1 MMKDGMFDDIRKK
14 LEFLEE
20 EAPGGLWEGIESSLP
35 PAAAPLERKN
45 VRSLRWLW
53 MPAAAAA
60 AALAVFL
67 LLPAQEETEDGSLLA
82 GLPEQ
87 VAGEESRTE
96 DSQQIVWEEVNPS
109 EVYSSAEAGTLA
121 QAVPVLEQE
130 PAEECSLPVPGERN
144 TLSLTPVAA
153 DGKNDASESLA
164 VADGKNDTSEAL
176 AVADGKSDASETL
189 AVAEGKS
196 DASETSAVAEGES
209 EAAASAVVQPES
221 AVSSASS
228 DGKPD
233 SSERED
239 DRRVTM
245 EIFPDDF
252 PDFEPESAGKRNRF
266 AALRPQS
273 ISAGASGFM
282 TQSRMEN
289 TYSPVSTFNTLNSKA
304 PSGDGIGQAVP
315 ASDRPSGEPVQ
326 VQSYALKTDAKHYR
340 PVTFS
345 VLAKWQF
352 TETLGLESGLSWTM
366 LSSRFTTSSATSQ
379 IADQQ
384 TLQYIGIPLSMTF
397 SFLDTRLFTIY
408 ATMGGM
414 VEKCVDGRVKHSE
427 YVSDKQLL
435 SYVDKVSVTPLQWS
449 VSGGAGIQA
458 NFSDYVAFFAEPGLS
473 YHFRNDSQVGTIYRE
488 HPLDFRFS
496 FGFRLTFNR

>member
-1 MMKDGMFDDIRKK
+1 MKDGMFDDIRKK

-35 PAAAPLERKN
+35 PAAAPLGRKK
-45 VRSLRWLW
+45 VRSLGWLW
-53 MPAAAAA
+53 MPAVAAA

-67 LLPAQEETEDGSLLA
+67 LLPAREETEDGSLLA

-96 DSQQIVWEEVNPS
+96 DSQQIVWEEVDPS
-109 EVYSSAEAGTLA
+109 EVYSSSETGTLA

-130 PAEECSLPVPGERN
+130 PAEECSLPVPGDRN
-144 TLSLTPVAA
+144 TLSQTPLTADGKSDASEAPSTA
-153 DGKNDASESLA
+153 DGKNDA
-164 VADGKNDTSEAL
+164 SEAL
-176 AVADGKSDASETL
+176 AVADGKSDASVTP
-189 AVAEGKS
+189 ATADGKS
-196 DASETSAVAEGES
+196 DASVTPATADGRSES
-209 EAAASAVVQPES
+209 VEAPSKA
-221 AVSSASS
+221 
-228 DGKPD
+228 DGKSE
-233 SSERED
+233 SSGRED
-239 DRRVTM
+239 DRRATM
-245 EIFPDDF
+245 ELLPDDF
-252 PDFEPESAGKRNRF
+252 LDFEPESAGKRNRF

-315 ASDRPSGEPVQ
+315 ASDRPSGEPVPI
-326 VQSYALKTDAKHYR
+326 QSYALKTDAKHYR

-458 NFSDYVAFFAEPGLS
+458 NFSDNLAFFAEPGLS
-473 YHFRNDSQVGTIYRE
+473 YHFRNESQVGTIYRE

-496 FGFRLTFNR
+496 FGFRVTFNR

>member
-67 LLPAQEETEDGSLLA
+67 LLPAREETEDGSLIA

-130 PAEECSLPVPGERN
+130 PAEECSLPVPGEKN
-144 TLSLTPVAA
+144 TLSQTP
-153 DGKNDASESLA
+153 S
-164 VADGKNDTSEAL
+164 T
-176 AVADGKSDASETL
+176 ADGKSDASETPSMADGKNDASEAL

-233 SSERED
+233 SSDWED

-304 PSGDGIGQAVP
+304 PSGDGIGQVVP

-458 NFSDYVAFFAEPGLS
+458 NFSDNLAFFAEPGLS

-496 FGFRLTFNR
+496 FGFRVTFNR

>member
-1 MMKDGMFDDIRKK
+1 MKDGMFDDIRKK

-67 LLPAQEETEDGSLLA
+67 LLPAREETEDGSLLA

-96 DSQQIVWEEVNPS
+96 DSQQIVWEEVAPS
-109 EVYSSAEAGTLA
+109 EVYSSSETGTLA

-144 TLSLTPVAA
+144 TLSQTPSTADGKSDASEAPSTA
-153 DGKNDASESLA
+153 DGKNDASEA
-164 VADGKNDTSEAL
+164 
-176 AVADGKSDASETL
+176 L
-189 AVAEGKS
+189 AVAEGKN

-233 SSERED
+233 PSDWED
-239 DRRVTM
+239 DRRATM
-245 EIFPDDF
+245 EILPDGF

-304 PSGDGIGQAVP
+304 PSGDGIGQVVP
-315 ASDRPSGEPVQ
+315 ASDRPSGEPVPI
-326 VQSYALKTDAKHYR
+326 QSYALKTDAKHYR

-397 SFLDTRLFTIY
+397 SFLDTKLFTIY

-458 NFSDYVAFFAEPGLS
+458 NFSDNLAFFAEPGLS
-473 YHFRNDSQVGTIYRE
+473 YHFRNESQVGTIYRE

-496 FGFRLTFNR
+496 FGFRVTFNR

>member
-1 MMKDGMFDDIRKK
+1 MKDGMFDDIRKK

-53 MPAAAAA
+53 MPAPAAA

-67 LLPAQEETEDGSLLA
+67 LLPAREETEDGSLLA

-96 DSQQIVWEEVNPS
+96 DSQQIVWEEVAPS
-109 EVYSSAEAGTLA
+109 EVYSSSETGTLA

-144 TLSLTPVAA
+144 TLSQTPSTADGKSDASEAPSTA
-153 DGKNDASESLA
+153 DGKNDASEA
-164 VADGKNDTSEAL
+164 
-176 AVADGKSDASETL
+176 L
-189 AVAEGKS
+189 AVAEGKN

-239 DRRVTM
+239 DRRAIM
-245 EIFPDDF
+245 ELLPDDF
-252 PDFEPESAGKRNRF
+252 PDFEPESTGKRNRF

-304 PSGDGIGQAVP
+304 PSGDGIGQVVP
-315 ASDRPSGEPVQ
+315 ASDRPSGEPVPI
-326 VQSYALKTDAKHYR
+326 QSYALKTDAKHYR

-458 NFSDYVAFFAEPGLS
+458 NFSDNLAFFAEPGLS
-473 YHFRNDSQVGTIYRE
+473 YHFRNESQVGTIYRE

-496 FGFRLTFNR
+496 FGFRVTFNR

>member
-1 MMKDGMFDDIRKK
+1 MKDGMFEDIRKK

-67 LLPAQEETEDGSLLA
+67 LLPVREETEDGSLLA

-96 DSQQIVWEEVNPS
+96 DSQQIVWEEVAPS
-109 EVYSSAEAGTLA
+109 EVYSSSETGTLA

-144 TLSLTPVAA
+144 TLSQTPSTADGKSDASEAPSTA
-153 DGKNDASESLA
+153 DGKNDASEA
-164 VADGKNDTSEAL
+164 
-176 AVADGKSDASETL
+176 L
-189 AVAEGKS
+189 AVAEGKN

-233 SSERED
+233 PSDWED
-239 DRRVTM
+239 DRRATM
-245 EIFPDDF
+245 ELLPDDF

-304 PSGDGIGQAVP
+304 PSGDGTGQAVP

-326 VQSYALKTDAKHYR
+326 IQSYALKTDAKHYR

-397 SFLDTRLFTIY
+397 SFLDTKLFTIY

-458 NFSDYVAFFAEPGLS
+458 NFSDNLAFFAEPGLS

-496 FGFRLTFNR
+496 FGFRVTFNR

>member
-1 MMKDGMFDDIRKK
+1 MKDGMFDDIRKK

-67 LLPAQEETEDGSLLA
+67 LLPAREETEDGSLLA

-96 DSQQIVWEEVNPS
+96 DSQQIVWEEVDPS
-109 EVYSSAEAGTLA
+109 EVYSSSEAGTLA

-144 TLSLTPVAA
+144 TLSQTPLT
-153 DGKNDASESLA
+153 
-164 VADGKNDTSEAL
+164 
-176 AVADGKSDASETL
+176 ADGKSDASITP
-189 AVAEGKS
+189 ATADGKS

-209 EAAASAVVQPES
+209 EAAAASAVVQPES

-384 TLQYIGIPLSMTF
+384 TLQYIGIPLNMTF

-408 ATMGGM
+408 AAMGGM

-427 YVSDKQLL
+427 YVSDKLLL

-458 NFSDYVAFFAEPGLS
+458 NFSDNLAFFAEPGLS

-496 FGFRLTFNR
+496 FGFRVTFNR

>member
-1 MMKDGMFDDIRKK
+1 MKDGMFDDIRKK

-20 EAPGGLWEGIESSLP
+20 EAPQGLWEGIESSLP
-35 PAAAPLERKN
+35 PAAAPLGRKN
-45 VRSLRWLW
+45 VHSLGWLW

-67 LLPAQEETEDGSLLA
+67 LLPAREETEDGSLLA

-96 DSQQIVWEEVNPS
+96 DSQQIVWEEVDPS
-109 EVYSSAEAGTLA
+109 EVYSSSEAGTLA

-144 TLSLTPVAA
+144 TLSQTPSTA
-153 DGKNDASESLA
+153 DGKSDATETPA
-164 VADGKNDTSEAL
+164 TADGRSDDSVTH
-176 AVADGKSDASETL
+176 VTADGKSDASVTPATADGRSESVE
-189 AVAEGKS
+189 APSKADGKS
-196 DASETSAVAEGES
+196 ES
-209 EAAASAVVQPES
+209 S
-221 AVSSASS
+221 
-228 DGKPD
+228 G
-233 SSERED
+233 RED
-239 DRRVTM
+239 DRRATM
-245 EIFPDDF
+245 ELLPDDF
-252 PDFEPESAGKRNRF
+252 PDFESESAGKRNRF

-304 PSGDGIGQAVP
+304 PSGDGIGQVVP
-315 ASDRPSGEPVQ
+315 ASDRPSGEPVPI
-326 VQSYALKTDAKHYR
+326 QSYALKTDAKHYR

-408 ATMGGM
+408 AAMGGM

-427 YVSDKQLL
+427 YVSDKLLL

-458 NFSDYVAFFAEPGLS
+458 NFSDNLAFFAEPGLS

-496 FGFRLTFNR
+496 FGFRVTFNR

>member
-53 MPAAAAA
+53 MPAVAAA

-176 AVADGKSDASETL
+176 AVADGKSDASE
-189 AVAEGKS
+189 A
-196 DASETSAVAEGES
+196 SAVAEGES

-304 PSGDGIGQAVP
+304 PSGDGIGLAVP

>member
-1 MMKDGMFDDIRKK
+1 MKDGMFDDIRKK

-35 PAAAPLERKN
+35 PAAAPLGRKK
-45 VRSLRWLW
+45 VRSLGWLW

-67 LLPAQEETEDGSLLA
+67 LLPAREETEDGSLIA

-96 DSQQIVWEEVNPS
+96 DSQQIVWEEVDPS
-109 EVYSSAEAGTLA
+109 EVYSSSEAGTLA

-144 TLSLTPVAA
+144 TLSQTP
-153 DGKNDASESLA
+153 S
-164 VADGKNDTSEAL
+164 T
-176 AVADGKSDASETL
+176 ADGKSDASETPSMADGKNDASETL
-189 AVAEGKS
+189 TVAEGKS

-209 EAAASAVVQPES
+209 ESAAASAVVQPES

-228 DGKPD
+228 DGNPD

-239 DRRVTM
+239 DRRATM
-245 EIFPDDF
+245 ELLPDDF

-315 ASDRPSGEPVQ
+315 ASDRPSGDPVPI
-326 VQSYALKTDAKHYR
+326 QSYALKTDAKHYR

-384 TLQYIGIPLSMTF
+384 TLQYIGIPLNMTF

-408 ATMGGM
+408 AAMGGM

-427 YVSDKQLL
+427 YVSDKLLL

-458 NFSDYVAFFAEPGLS
+458 NFSDNLAFFAEPGLS

-496 FGFRLTFNR
+496 FGFRVTFNR

>member
-67 LLPAQEETEDGSLLA
+67 LLPAREETEDGSLLA

-96 DSQQIVWEEVNPS
+96 DSQQIVWEEVDPS
-109 EVYSSAEAGTLA
+109 EVYSSSEAGTLA

-153 DGKNDASESLA
+153 DGKND
-164 VADGKNDTSEAL
+164 TSEAL
-176 AVADGKSDASETL
+176 AVADGKSDASESL
-189 AVAEGKS
+189 AVAEGKNN
-196 DASETSAVAEGES
+196 ASETSAVAEGES
-209 EAAASAVVQPES
+209 EAAAASAVVQPES

-233 SSERED
+233 SSDWED

-245 EIFPDDF
+245 EILPDDF

-304 PSGDGIGQAVP
+304 PSGDGTGQAVP

-384 TLQYIGIPLSMTF
+384 TLQYIGIPLNMTF

-473 YHFRNDSQVGTIYRE
+473 YHFRNESQVGTIYRE

-496 FGFRLTFNR
+496 FGFRVTFNR

>member
-1 MMKDGMFDDIRKK
+1 MKDGMFDDIRKK

-45 VRSLRWLW
+45 FRSLRWLW

-67 LLPAQEETEDGSLLA
+67 LLPAREETEDGSLLA

-96 DSQQIVWEEVNPS
+96 DSQQIVWEEVDPS

-130 PAEECSLPVPGERN
+130 PAEECSLPVPGEKN
-144 TLSLTPVAA
+144 TLSQTP
-153 DGKNDASESLA
+153 S
-164 VADGKNDTSEAL
+164 T
-176 AVADGKSDASETL
+176 ADGKSDASETPSMADGKNDASEAL

-233 SSERED
+233 SSDWED

-245 EIFPDDF
+245 QIFPDDF

-282 TQSRMEN
+282 SQSRMEN

-315 ASDRPSGEPVQ
+315 ASDRPSGDPVPI
-326 VQSYALKTDAKHYR
+326 QSYALKTDAKHYR

-352 TETLGLESGLSWTM
+352 TESLGLESGLSWTM
-366 LSSRFTTSSATSQ
+366 LSCRFTTSSATSQ

-458 NFSDYVAFFAEPGLS
+458 NFSDNLAFFAEPGLS

-496 FGFRLTFNR
+496 FGFRVTFNR

>member
-1 MMKDGMFDDIRKK
+1 MKDGMFDDIRKK

-53 MPAAAAA
+53 MPAVAAA

-67 LLPAQEETEDGSLLA
+67 LLPAREETEDGSLLA

-96 DSQQIVWEEVNPS
+96 DSQQIVWEEVDPS
-109 EVYSSAEAGTLA
+109 EVYSSSEAGTLA

-153 DGKNDASESLA
+153 DGKNDASE
-164 VADGKNDTSEAL
+164 AL

-209 EAAASAVVQPES
+209 EAAAASAVVQPES

-245 EIFPDDF
+245 EIIPDDF

-315 ASDRPSGEPVQ
+315 ASDRPSGEPVPI
-326 VQSYALKTDAKHYR
+326 QSYALKTDAKHYR
-340 PVTFS
+340 TVTFS

-352 TETLGLESGLSWTM
+352 T
-366 LSSRFTTSSATSQ
+366 
-379 IADQQ
+379 
-384 TLQYIGIPLSMTF
+384 
-397 SFLDTRLFTIY
+397 
-408 ATMGGM
+408 
-414 VEKCVDGRVKHSE
+414 
-427 YVSDKQLL
+427 
-435 SYVDKVSVTPLQWS
+435 
-449 VSGGAGIQA
+449 
-458 NFSDYVAFFAEPGLS
+458 
-473 YHFRNDSQVGTIYRE
+473 
-488 HPLDFRFS
+488 
-496 FGFRLTFNR
+496 

>member
-1 MMKDGMFDDIRKK
+1 MKDGMFDDIRKK

-35 PAAAPLERKN
+35 PAAAPLGRKN

-67 LLPAQEETEDGSLLA
+67 LLPAREETEDGSLLA

-96 DSQQIVWEEVNPS
+96 DSQQIVWEEVDPS

-130 PAEECSLPVPGERN
+130 PAEECSLPIPGERN

-153 DGKNDASESLA
+153 DGKND
-164 VADGKNDTSEAL
+164 TSEAL
-176 AVADGKSDASETL
+176 AVADGKNDASEAL
-189 AVAEGKS
+189 AVADGKS

-209 EAAASAVVQPES
+209 ESAAASAVVQPES

-239 DRRVTM
+239 DRRATM

-315 ASDRPSGEPVQ
+315 ASDRPSGEPVPI
-326 VQSYALKTDAKHYR
+326 QSYALKTDAKHYR

-384 TLQYIGIPLSMTF
+384 TLQYIGIPLNMTF

-427 YVSDKQLL
+427 YVSDKLLL

-458 NFSDYVAFFAEPGLS
+458 NFSDNLAFFAEPGLS

-496 FGFRLTFNR
+496 FGFRVTFNR

>member
-1 MMKDGMFDDIRKK
+1 MKDGMFDDIRKK

-53 MPAAAAA
+53 MPAVAAA

-153 DGKNDASESLA
+153 DGKNDASE
-164 VADGKNDTSEAL
+164 AL

-209 EAAASAVVQPES
+209 EAAAASAVVQPES

-458 NFSDYVAFFAEPGLS
+458 NFSDNLAFFAEPGLS

-496 FGFRLTFNR
+496 FGFRVTFNR

>member
-67 LLPAQEETEDGSLLA
+67 LLPAREETEDGSLLA

-96 DSQQIVWEEVNPS
+96 DSQQIVWEEVDPS
-109 EVYSSAEAGTLA
+109 EVYSSSETGTLA

-144 TLSLTPVAA
+144 TLSQTPSTADGKSDASEAPSTA
-153 DGKNDASESLA
+153 DGKNDASEA
-164 VADGKNDTSEAL
+164 
-176 AVADGKSDASETL
+176 L
-189 AVAEGKS
+189 AVAEGKN

-239 DRRVTM
+239 DRRATM
-245 EIFPDDF
+245 ELLPDDF

-304 PSGDGIGQAVP
+304 PSGDGIGQVVP
-315 ASDRPSGEPVQ
+315 ASDRPSGEPVPI
-326 VQSYALKTDAKHYR
+326 QSYALKTDAKHYR

-458 NFSDYVAFFAEPGLS
+458 NFSDNLAFFAEPGLS
-473 YHFRNDSQVGTIYRE
+473 YHFRNESQVGTIYRE

-496 FGFRLTFNR
+496 FGFRVTFNR

>member
-1 MMKDGMFDDIRKK
+1 MKDGMFDDIRKK

-67 LLPAQEETEDGSLLA
+67 LLPAREETEDGSLLA

-96 DSQQIVWEEVNPS
+96 DSQQIVWEEVAPS
-109 EVYSSAEAGTLA
+109 EVYSSSETGTLA

-144 TLSLTPVAA
+144 TLSQTPSTADGKSDASEAPSTA
-153 DGKNDASESLA
+153 DGKNDASEA
-164 VADGKNDTSEAL
+164 
-176 AVADGKSDASETL
+176 L
-189 AVAEGKS
+189 AVAEGKN

-239 DRRVTM
+239 DRRATM
-245 EIFPDDF
+245 EILPDGFPDL
-252 PDFEPESAGKRNRF
+252 EPESTGKRNRF

-304 PSGDGIGQAVP
+304 PSGDGIGQVVP
-315 ASDRPSGEPVQ
+315 ASDRPSGEPVPI
-326 VQSYALKTDAKHYR
+326 QSYALKTDAKHYR

-458 NFSDYVAFFAEPGLS
+458 NFSDNLAFFAEPGLS
-473 YHFRNDSQVGTIYRE
+473 YHFRNESQVGTIYRE

-496 FGFRLTFNR
+496 FGFRVTFNR

>member
-20 EAPGGLWEGIESSLP
+20 EAPRGLWEGIESSLP
-35 PAAAPLERKN
+35 PAAAPLGRKN

-67 LLPAQEETEDGSLLA
+67 LLPAREETEDGSLLA

-96 DSQQIVWEEVNPS
+96 DSQQIVWEEVDPS
-109 EVYSSAEAGTLA
+109 EVYSSSETGTLA

-153 DGKNDASESLA
+153 DGKNDASEASA
-164 VADGKNDTSEAL
+164 SS
-176 AVADGKSDASETL
+176 DGKSDASESL
-189 AVAEGKS
+189 AVADGKS

-209 EAAASAVVQPES
+209 EAAAASAVVQPES

-239 DRRVTM
+239 DRLVTM
-245 EIFPDDF
+245 EILPDDF

-304 PSGDGIGQAVP
+304 PSGDGTGQAVP
-315 ASDRPSGEPVQ
+315 ASDRPSGEPVPI
-326 VQSYALKTDAKHYR
+326 QSYALKTDAKHYR

-414 VEKCVDGRVKHSE
+414 VEKCIDGRVKHSE

-458 NFSDYVAFFAEPGLS
+458 NFSDNLAFFAEPGLS
-473 YHFRNDSQVGTIYRE
+473 YHFRNESQVGTIYRE

-496 FGFRLTFNR
+496 FGFRVTFNR

>member
-1 MMKDGMFDDIRKK
+1 MKDGMFDDIRKK

-67 LLPAQEETEDGSLLA
+67 LLPAREETEDGSLLA

-130 PAEECSLPVPGERN
+130 PAEECSLPVLGERN
-144 TLSLTPVAA
+144 TLSQTPSTA
-153 DGKNDASESLA
+153 DGKSDA
-164 VADGKNDTSEAL
+164 SEAL
-176 AVADGKSDASETL
+176 AVADGKN
-189 AVAEGKS
+189 

-304 PSGDGIGQAVP
+304 PSGDGIGQVVP

-384 TLQYIGIPLSMTF
+384 TLQYIGIPLNMTF

-408 ATMGGM
+408 AAMGGM

-458 NFSDYVAFFAEPGLS
+458 NFSDNLAFFAEPGLS
-473 YHFRNDSQVGTIYRE
+473 YHFRNESQVGTIYRE

-496 FGFRLTFNR
+496 FGFRVTFNR

>member
-53 MPAAAAA
+53 MPAVAAA

-67 LLPAQEETEDGSLLA
+67 LLPAREETEDGSLLA

-96 DSQQIVWEEVNPS
+96 DSQQIVWEEVDPS

-144 TLSLTPVAA
+144 TLSQTPSTA
-153 DGKNDASESLA
+153 DGKSDASETPSM
-164 VADGKNDTSEAL
+164 
-176 AVADGKSDASETL
+176 ADGKSDASETL

-209 EAAASAVVQPES
+209 EAAAASAVVQPES

-315 ASDRPSGEPVQ
+315 ASDRPSGEPVPI
-326 VQSYALKTDAKHYR
+326 QSYALKTDAKHYR

-427 YVSDKQLL
+427 YVSDKLLL

-458 NFSDYVAFFAEPGLS
+458 NFSDNLAFFAEPGLS
-473 YHFRNDSQVGTIYRE
+473 YHFRNESQVGTIYRE

-496 FGFRLTFNR
+496 FGFRVTFNR

>member
-20 EAPGGLWEGIESSLP
+20 EAPQGLWEGIESSLP
-35 PAAAPLERKN
+35 PAAAPLGRKN

-67 LLPAQEETEDGSLLA
+67 LLPAREETEDGSLLA

-96 DSQQIVWEEVNPS
+96 DSQQIVWEEVDPS
-109 EVYSSAEAGTLA
+109 EVYSSSEAGTLA

-144 TLSLTPVAA
+144 TLSQTPSTA
-153 DGKNDASESLA
+153 DGKSDASETPSM
-164 VADGKNDTSEAL
+164 
-176 AVADGKSDASETL
+176 ADGKSDASETL
-189 AVAEGKS
+189 AVAEGKN
-196 DASETSAVAEGES
+196 DASEASAVAEGES
-209 EAAASAVVQPES
+209 EAAAASAVVQPES

-239 DRRVTM
+239 DRRATM
-245 EIFPDDF
+245 ELLPDDF

-326 VQSYALKTDAKHYR
+326 IQSYALKTDAKHYR

-384 TLQYIGIPLSMTF
+384 TLQYIGIPLNMTF

-427 YVSDKQLL
+427 YVSDKLLL

-458 NFSDYVAFFAEPGLS
+458 NFSDNLAFFAEPGLS
-473 YHFRNDSQVGTIYRE
+473 YHFRNESQVGTIYRE

-496 FGFRLTFNR
+496 FGFRVTFNR

>member
-1 MMKDGMFDDIRKK
+1 MKDGMFDDIRKK

-35 PAAAPLERKN
+35 PAAAPLGRKN
-45 VRSLRWLW
+45 FRSLRWLW

-67 LLPAQEETEDGSLLA
+67 LLPAREETEDGSLLA

-96 DSQQIVWEEVNPS
+96 DSQQIVWEEVDPS
-109 EVYSSAEAGTLA
+109 EVYSSSETGTLA

-130 PAEECSLPVPGERN
+130 PAEECSLPVPGEKN

-153 DGKNDASESLA
+153 DGKNDASE
-164 VADGKNDTSEAL
+164 AL
-176 AVADGKSDASETL
+176 AVAD
-189 AVAEGKS
+189 GKS

-209 EAAASAVVQPES
+209 EAAAASAVVQPES

-233 SSERED
+233 PSERED

-384 TLQYIGIPLSMTF
+384 TLQYIGIPLNMTF

-427 YVSDKQLL
+427 YVSDKLLL

-458 NFSDYVAFFAEPGLS
+458 NFSDNLAFFAEPGLS
-473 YHFRNDSQVGTIYRE
+473 YHFRNESQVGTIYRE

-496 FGFRLTFNR
+496 FGFRVTFNR

>member
-1 MMKDGMFDDIRKK
+1 MKDGMFDDIRKK

-67 LLPAQEETEDGSLLA
+67 LLPAREETEDGSLLA

-96 DSQQIVWEEVNPS
+96 DSQQIVWEEVDPS

-144 TLSLTPVAA
+144 TLSQTPSTA
-153 DGKNDASESLA
+153 DGKSDASETPSM
-164 VADGKNDTSEAL
+164 
-176 AVADGKSDASETL
+176 ADGKSDASETL

-209 EAAASAVVQPES
+209 EAAAASAVVQPES

-233 SSERED
+233 PSDWED
-239 DRRVTM
+239 DRRATM
-245 EIFPDDF
+245 ELLPDDF
-252 PDFEPESAGKRNRF
+252 PDFEPEATRERNRF

-315 ASDRPSGEPVQ
+315 ASDRPSGEPVPI
-326 VQSYALKTDAKHYR
+326 QSYALKTDAKHYR

-427 YVSDKQLL
+427 YVSDKLLL

-458 NFSDYVAFFAEPGLS
+458 NFSDNLAFFAEPGLS
-473 YHFRNDSQVGTIYRE
+473 YHFRNESQVGTIYRE

-496 FGFRLTFNR
+496 FGFRVTFNR

>member
-1 MMKDGMFDDIRKK
+1 MKDGMFDDIRKK

-35 PAAAPLERKN
+35 PAAAPLGRKN

-67 LLPAQEETEDGSLLA
+67 LLPAREETEDGSLLA

-144 TLSLTPVAA
+144 TLSQTPLPA
-153 DGKNDASESLA
+153 DGKYDASE
-164 VADGKNDTSEAL
+164 TSASS
-176 AVADGKSDASETL
+176 DGKSDASETL
-189 AVAEGKS
+189 AVAEGKN

-209 EAAASAVVQPES
+209 EAAAASAVVQPES

-233 SSERED
+233 SSDWED

-245 EIFPDDF
+245 EILPDDF

-384 TLQYIGIPLSMTF
+384 TLQYIGIPLNMTF

-408 ATMGGM
+408 AAMGGM

-427 YVSDKQLL
+427 YVSDKLLL

-458 NFSDYVAFFAEPGLS
+458 NFSDNLAFFAEPGLS
-473 YHFRNDSQVGTIYRE
+473 YHFRNESQVGTIYRE

-496 FGFRLTFNR
+496 FGFRVTFNR

>member
-53 MPAAAAA
+53 MPAVAAA

-153 DGKNDASESLA
+153 DGKSDASETPSM
-164 VADGKNDTSEAL
+164 ADGKNDASEA
-176 AVADGKSDASETL
+176 L

-196 DASETSAVAEGES
+196 DASEASAVAEGES
-209 EAAASAVVQPES
+209 EAAAASAVVQPES

-233 SSERED
+233 PSERED

-315 ASDRPSGEPVQ
+315 ASDRPSGEPVPI
-326 VQSYALKTDAKHYR
+326 QSYALKTDAKHYR

>member
-1 MMKDGMFDDIRKK
+1 MKDGMFDDIRKK

-67 LLPAQEETEDGSLLA
+67 LLPAREETEDGSLLA

-96 DSQQIVWEEVNPS
+96 DSQQIVWEEVDPS
-109 EVYSSAEAGTLA
+109 EVYSSSEAGTLA

-153 DGKNDASESLA
+153 DGKNDASE
-164 VADGKNDTSEAL
+164 AL
-176 AVADGKSDASETL
+176 AVAD
-189 AVAEGKS
+189 GKS

-209 EAAASAVVQPES
+209 EAAAASAVVQPES

-233 SSERED
+233 SSDWED
-239 DRRVTM
+239 DRRATM
-245 EIFPDDF
+245 ELLPDDF

-384 TLQYIGIPLSMTF
+384 TLQYIGIPLNMTF

-408 ATMGGM
+408 AAMGGM

-427 YVSDKQLL
+427 YVSDKLLL

-458 NFSDYVAFFAEPGLS
+458 NFSDNLAFFAEPGLS
-473 YHFRNDSQVGTIYRE
+473 YHFRNESQVGTIYRE

-496 FGFRLTFNR
+496 FGFRVTFNR

>member
-1 MMKDGMFDDIRKK
+1 MKDGMFDDIRKK

-53 MPAAAAA
+53 MPAVAAA

-153 DGKNDASESLA
+153 DGKSDASETPST
-164 VADGKNDTSEAL
+164 ADGKNDTSEA
-176 AVADGKSDASETL
+176 L

-209 EAAASAVVQPES
+209 EAAAASAVVQPES

-384 TLQYIGIPLSMTF
+384 TLQYIGIPLNMTF

-427 YVSDKQLL
+427 YVSDKLLL

-458 NFSDYVAFFAEPGLS
+458 NFSDNLAFFAEPGLS
-473 YHFRNDSQVGTIYRE
+473 YHFRNESQVGTIYRE

-496 FGFRLTFNR
+496 FGFRVTFNR

>member
-67 LLPAQEETEDGSLLA
+67 LLPAREETEDGSLLA

-144 TLSLTPVAA
+144 TLSQTPSTADGKSDASEAPSTA
-153 DGKNDASESLA
+153 DGKNDASEA
-164 VADGKNDTSEAL
+164 
-176 AVADGKSDASETL
+176 L
-189 AVAEGKS
+189 AVAEGKN

-239 DRRVTM
+239 DRRATM
-245 EIFPDDF
+245 ELLPDDF

-304 PSGDGIGQAVP
+304 PSGDGTGQAVP

-326 VQSYALKTDAKHYR
+326 IQSYALKTDAKHYR

-458 NFSDYVAFFAEPGLS
+458 NFSDNLAFFAEPGLS
-473 YHFRNDSQVGTIYRE
+473 YHFRNESQVGTIYRE

-496 FGFRLTFNR
+496 FGFRVTFNR

>member
-35 PAAAPLERKN
+35 PAAAPLGRKN

-67 LLPAQEETEDGSLLA
+67 LLPAREETEDGSLLA

-96 DSQQIVWEEVNPS
+96 DSQQIVWEEVDPS
-109 EVYSSAEAGTLA
+109 EVYSSSEAGTLA

-130 PAEECSLPVPGERN
+130 PAEECSLPVPGDRN

-153 DGKNDASESLA
+153 DGKNDASEASA
-164 VADGKNDTSEAL
+164 SS
-176 AVADGKSDASETL
+176 DGKSDASESL

-209 EAAASAVVQPES
+209 EAAAASAVVQPES

-233 SSERED
+233 SSDWED
-239 DRRVTM
+239 DRRATM
-245 EIFPDDF
+245 ELLPDDF

-304 PSGDGIGQAVP
+304 PSGDGIGQVVP

-458 NFSDYVAFFAEPGLS
+458 NFSDNLAFFAEPGLS

-496 FGFRLTFNR
+496 FGFRVTFNR

>member
-1 MMKDGMFDDIRKK
+1 MKDGMFDDIRKK

-35 PAAAPLERKN
+35 PAAAPLGRKK
-45 VRSLRWLW
+45 VRSLGWLW
-53 MPAAAAA
+53 MPAVASA

-67 LLPAQEETEDGSLLA
+67 LLPVREETEDGSLLA

-96 DSQQIVWEEVNPS
+96 DSQQIVWEEVDPS

-153 DGKNDASESLA
+153 DGK
-164 VADGKNDTSEAL
+164 
-176 AVADGKSDASETL
+176 SDASETL
-189 AVAEGKS
+189 AVAEGKNDASEALAVADGKS

-209 EAAASAVVQPES
+209 EAAAASAVVQPES

-233 SSERED
+233 PSDWED
-239 DRRVTM
+239 DRRATM
-245 EIFPDDF
+245 EILPDDF
-252 PDFEPESAGKRNRF
+252 PDFESESAGKRNRF

-304 PSGDGIGQAVP
+304 PSGDGIGQVVP

-326 VQSYALKTDAKHYR
+326 IQSYALKTDAKHYR

-384 TLQYIGIPLSMTF
+384 TLQYIGIPLNMTF

-408 ATMGGM
+408 AAMGGM

-458 NFSDYVAFFAEPGLS
+458 NFSDNLAFFAEPGLS

-496 FGFRLTFNR
+496 FGFRVTFNR

>member
-1 MMKDGMFDDIRKK
+1 MKDGMFEDIRKK

-67 LLPAQEETEDGSLLA
+67 LLPVREETEDGSLLA

-96 DSQQIVWEEVNPS
+96 DSQQIVWEEVAPS
-109 EVYSSAEAGTLA
+109 EVYSSSETGTLA

-144 TLSLTPVAA
+144 TLSQTPSTADGKSDASEAPSTA
-153 DGKNDASESLA
+153 DGKNDASEA
-164 VADGKNDTSEAL
+164 
-176 AVADGKSDASETL
+176 L
-189 AVAEGKS
+189 AVAEGKN

-239 DRRVTM
+239 DRRATM
-245 EIFPDDF
+245 ELLPDDF

-304 PSGDGIGQAVP
+304 PSGDGIGQVVP
-315 ASDRPSGEPVQ
+315 ASDRPSGEPVPI
-326 VQSYALKTDAKHYR
+326 QSYALKTDAKHYR

-397 SFLDTRLFTIY
+397 SFLDTKLFTIY

-435 SYVDKVSVTPLQWS
+435 SYVDMVSVTPLQWS

-458 NFSDYVAFFAEPGLS
+458 NFSDNLAFFAEPGLS
-473 YHFRNDSQVGTIYRE
+473 YHFRNESQVGTIYRE

-496 FGFRLTFNR
+496 FGFRVTFNR

>member
-1 MMKDGMFDDIRKK
+1 MKDGMFDDIRKK

-35 PAAAPLERKN
+35 PAAAPLGRKK
-45 VRSLRWLW
+45 VRSLVWLW
-53 MPAAAAA
+53 MPAVAAA

-67 LLPAQEETEDGSLLA
+67 LLPAREETEDGSLLA

-96 DSQQIVWEEVNPS
+96 DSQQIVWEEVDPS
-109 EVYSSAEAGTLA
+109 EVYSSSEAGTLA

-144 TLSLTPVAA
+144 TLSQTPLTA
-153 DGKNDASESLA
+153 DGKRDASVTPA
-164 VADGKNDTSEAL
+164 TADGRSESVEAPSK
-176 AVADGKSDASETL
+176 ADGKS
-189 AVAEGKS
+189 
-196 DASETSAVAEGES
+196 ES
-209 EAAASAVVQPES
+209 S
-221 AVSSASS
+221 
-228 DGKPD
+228 G
-233 SSERED
+233 RED
-239 DRRVTM
+239 DRRATM
-245 EIFPDDF
+245 ELLPDDF

-304 PSGDGIGQAVP
+304 PSGDGIGQVVP

-326 VQSYALKTDAKHYR
+326 IQSYALKTDAKHYR

-458 NFSDYVAFFAEPGLS
+458 NFSDNLAFFAEPGLS

-496 FGFRLTFNR
+496 FGFRVTFNR

>member
-1 MMKDGMFDDIRKK
+1 MKDGMFDDIRKK

-20 EAPGGLWEGIESSLP
+20 EAPRGLWEGIESSLP
-35 PAAAPLERKN
+35 PAAAPIGRKN
-45 VRSLRWLW
+45 VRSLGWLW
-53 MPAAAAA
+53 MPAVAAA

-67 LLPAQEETEDGSLLA
+67 LLPAREETEDGSRLA

-96 DSQQIVWEEVNPS
+96 DSQQIVWEEVDPS
-109 EVYSSAEAGTLA
+109 EVYSSSETGTLA

-144 TLSLTPVAA
+144 TLSQTP
-153 DGKNDASESLA
+153 S
-164 VADGKNDTSEAL
+164 T
-176 AVADGKSDASETL
+176 ADGKSDASEAPST
-189 AVAEGKS
+189 ADGKN

-233 SSERED
+233 SSGRED
-239 DRRVTM
+239 DRRATM
-245 EIFPDDF
+245 ELLPDDF
-252 PDFEPESAGKRNRF
+252 LDFEPESAGKRNRF

-304 PSGDGIGQAVP
+304 PSGDGIGQVVP

-326 VQSYALKTDAKHYR
+326 IQSYALKTDAKHYR

-458 NFSDYVAFFAEPGLS
+458 NFSDNLAFFAEPGLS

-496 FGFRLTFNR
+496 FGFRVTFNR

>member
-53 MPAAAAA
+53 MPAVAAA

-96 DSQQIVWEEVNPS
+96 DSQQIVWEEVDPS
-109 EVYSSAEAGTLA
+109 EVYSSSETGTLA

-153 DGKNDASESLA
+153 DGKSDASETPSM
-164 VADGKNDTSEAL
+164 ADGKNDASEA
-176 AVADGKSDASETL
+176 L

-315 ASDRPSGEPVQ
+315 ASDRPSGEPVPI
-326 VQSYALKTDAKHYR
+326 QSYALKTDAKHYR

-473 YHFRNDSQVGTIYRE
+473 YHFRNESQVGTIYRE

>member
-1 MMKDGMFDDIRKK
+1 MKDGMFDDIRKK

-35 PAAAPLERKN
+35 PAAAPLGRKN

-67 LLPAQEETEDGSLLA
+67 LLPVREETEDGSLLA

-96 DSQQIVWEEVNPS
+96 DSQQIVWEEVDPS
-109 EVYSSAEAGTLA
+109 EVYSSSETGTLA

-144 TLSLTPVAA
+144 TLSQTP
-153 DGKNDASESLA
+153 S
-164 VADGKNDTSEAL
+164 T
-176 AVADGKSDASETL
+176 ADGKSDASEAPST
-189 AVAEGKS
+189 ADGKN

-239 DRRVTM
+239 DRRATM
-245 EIFPDDF
+245 ELLPDDF

-304 PSGDGIGQAVP
+304 PSGDGIGQVVP
-315 ASDRPSGEPVQ
+315 ASDRPSGEPVPI
-326 VQSYALKTDAKHYR
+326 QSYALKTDAKHYR

-458 NFSDYVAFFAEPGLS
+458 NFSDNLAFFAEPGLS
-473 YHFRNDSQVGTIYRE
+473 YHFRNESQVGTIYRE

-496 FGFRLTFNR
+496 FGFRVTFNR

>member
-67 LLPAQEETEDGSLLA
+67 LLPVREETEDGSLLA

-96 DSQQIVWEEVNPS
+96 DSQQIVWEEVDPS
-109 EVYSSAEAGTLA
+109 EVYSSSETGTLA

-144 TLSLTPVAA
+144 TLSQTPLTADGKSDASVTPATA
-153 DGKNDASESLA
+153 DGKNDASE
-164 VADGKNDTSEAL
+164 AL
-176 AVADGKSDASETL
+176 AVAD
-189 AVAEGKS
+189 GKS

-209 EAAASAVVQPES
+209 EAAAASAVVQPES

-233 SSERED
+233 SSDWED
-239 DRRVTM
+239 DRRATM
-245 EIFPDDF
+245 ELLPDDF

-304 PSGDGIGQAVP
+304 PSGDGTGQAVP
-315 ASDRPSGEPVQ
+315 ASDRPSGEPVPI
-326 VQSYALKTDAKHYR
+326 QSYALKTDAKHYR

-397 SFLDTRLFTIY
+397 SFLDTKLFTIY

-458 NFSDYVAFFAEPGLS
+458 NFSDNLAFFAEPGLS
-473 YHFRNDSQVGTIYRE
+473 YHFRNESQVGTIYRE

-496 FGFRLTFNR
+496 FGFRVTFNR

>member
-1 MMKDGMFDDIRKK
+1 MKDGMFDDIRKK

-35 PAAAPLERKN
+35 PAAAPLGRKN

-67 LLPAQEETEDGSLLA
+67 LLPAREETEDGSLLA

-130 PAEECSLPVPGERN
+130 PAEECSLPVPGEKN
-144 TLSLTPVAA
+144 ILSQTPLTA
-153 DGKNDASESLA
+153 D
-164 VADGKNDTSEAL
+164 
-176 AVADGKSDASETL
+176 
-189 AVAEGKS
+189 GKS

-209 EAAASAVVQPES
+209 EAAAASAVVQPES

-233 SSERED
+233 PSDWED
-239 DRRVTM
+239 DRRATM
-245 EIFPDDF
+245 ELLPDDF
-252 PDFEPESAGKRNRF
+252 PDFEPESTGKRNRF

-315 ASDRPSGEPVQ
+315 ASDRPSGEPVPI
-326 VQSYALKTDAKHYR
+326 QSYALKTDAKHYR

-397 SFLDTRLFTIY
+397 SFLDTKLFTIY

-458 NFSDYVAFFAEPGLS
+458 NFSDNLAFFAEPGLS
-473 YHFRNDSQVGTIYRE
+473 YHFRNESQVGTIYRE

-496 FGFRLTFNR
+496 FGFRVTFNR

>member
-35 PAAAPLERKN
+35 PAAAPLGRKN

-67 LLPAQEETEDGSLLA
+67 LLPAREETEDGSLLA

-96 DSQQIVWEEVNPS
+96 DSQQIVWEEVDPS
-109 EVYSSAEAGTLA
+109 EVYSSSEAGTLA

-144 TLSLTPVAA
+144 TLSQTPLT
-153 DGKNDASESLA
+153 
-164 VADGKNDTSEAL
+164 
-176 AVADGKSDASETL
+176 ADGKSDASETP
-189 AVAEGKS
+189 ATADGKS
-196 DASETSAVAEGES
+196 DASEAPSMA
-209 EAAASAVVQPES
+209 
-221 AVSSASS
+221 
-228 DGKPD
+228 DGKSE
-233 SSERED
+233 SSGRED

-252 PDFEPESAGKRNRF
+252 PDFEPESTGKRNRF

-315 ASDRPSGEPVQ
+315 ASDRPSGEPVPL
-326 VQSYALKTDAKHYR
+326 QSYALKTDAKHYR

-458 NFSDYVAFFAEPGLS
+458 NFSDNLAFFAEPGLS
-473 YHFRNDSQVGTIYRE
+473 YHFRNESQVGTIYRE

-496 FGFRLTFNR
+496 FGFRVTFNR

>member
-1 MMKDGMFDDIRKK
+1 MKDGMFDDIRKK

-67 LLPAQEETEDGSLLA
+67 LLPAREETEDGSLLA

-130 PAEECSLPVPGERN
+130 PAEECSLPVPGEKN

-153 DGKNDASESLA
+153 DGKNDASEA
-164 VADGKNDTSEAL
+164 
-176 AVADGKSDASETL
+176 L

-209 EAAASAVVQPES
+209 EAAAASAVVQPES

-245 EIFPDDF
+245 EILPDDF

-304 PSGDGIGQAVP
+304 PSGDGTGQAVP
-315 ASDRPSGEPVQ
+315 ASDRPSGEPVPI
-326 VQSYALKTDAKHYR
+326 QSYALKTDAKHYR

-384 TLQYIGIPLSMTF
+384 TLQYIGIPLNMTF

-458 NFSDYVAFFAEPGLS
+458 NFSDNLAFFAEPGLS
-473 YHFRNDSQVGTIYRE
+473 YHFRNESQVGTIYRE

-496 FGFRLTFNR
+496 FGFRVTFNR

>member
-1 MMKDGMFDDIRKK
+1 MKDGMFDDIRKK

-53 MPAAAAA
+53 MPAVAAA

-96 DSQQIVWEEVNPS
+96 DSQQIVWEEVDPS
-109 EVYSSAEAGTLA
+109 EVYSSSEAGTLA

-153 DGKNDASESLA
+153 DGKNDASEA
-164 VADGKNDTSEAL
+164 
-176 AVADGKSDASETL
+176 L

-209 EAAASAVVQPES
+209 EAAAASAVVQPES

-315 ASDRPSGEPVQ
+315 ASDRPSGEPVPI
-326 VQSYALKTDAKHYR
+326 QSYALKTDAKHYR

>member
-67 LLPAQEETEDGSLLA
+67 LLPAREETEDGSLLA

-96 DSQQIVWEEVNPS
+96 DSQQIVWEEVDPS
-109 EVYSSAEAGTLA
+109 EVYSSSEAGTLA

-144 TLSLTPVAA
+144 TLSQTPLT
-153 DGKNDASESLA
+153 
-164 VADGKNDTSEAL
+164 
-176 AVADGKSDASETL
+176 ADGKSDASEAL
-189 AVAEGKS
+189 AVAEGKN

-209 EAAASAVVQPES
+209 ESAAASAVVQPES

-233 SSERED
+233 PSDWED
-239 DRRVTM
+239 DRRATM
-245 EIFPDDF
+245 ELLPDDF
-252 PDFEPESAGKRNRF
+252 PDFEPESTGKRNRL

-304 PSGDGIGQAVP
+304 PSGDGIGQVVP
-315 ASDRPSGEPVQ
+315 ASDRPSGEPVPI
-326 VQSYALKTDAKHYR
+326 QSYALKTDAKHYR

-458 NFSDYVAFFAEPGLS
+458 NFSDNLAFFAEPGLS
-473 YHFRNDSQVGTIYRE
+473 YHFRNESQVGTIYRE

-496 FGFRLTFNR
+496 FGFRVTFNR